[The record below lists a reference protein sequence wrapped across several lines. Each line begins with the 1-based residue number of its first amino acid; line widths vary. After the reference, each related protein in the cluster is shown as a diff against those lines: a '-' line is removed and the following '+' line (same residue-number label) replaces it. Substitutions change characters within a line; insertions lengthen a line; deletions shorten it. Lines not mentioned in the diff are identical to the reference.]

1 MTKLLLT
8 YSALFPK
15 NLKPSKILKSSKKK
29 RGGGLSFTVILGK
42 VPELNFI
49 EFNRLHH
56 IPKPFAFWMG
66 NAVFQLVR
74 PRQYVLLWGQEWSW
88 YKAWEWGKTDFQKKA
103 KNQLEN
109 KREMEF
115 WSPPPKQTSMVGW
128 NTLPLRP
135 LLTLKLP
142 LETFIL
148 LDLPKSHS

>member
-1 MTKLLLT
+1 M
-8 YSALFPK
+8 
-15 NLKPSKILKSSKKK
+15 
-29 RGGGLSFTVILGK
+29 SFTVILGK

-115 WSPPPKQTSMVGW
+115 WSPPPQTDIHGRMKYIASKAPSNSKITSW
-128 NTLPLRP
+128 NLYFIRFAQVSQLVHDGNWTLV
-135 LLTLKLP
+135 
-142 LETFIL
+142 
-148 LDLPKSHS
+148 S